1 MRCYY
6 RRDHLM
12 SETLE
17 SYRPRSLSNLH
28 LRGGG
33 GGHEAGHSVS
43 MMSLSERFTTG
54 RGLEYDT
61 QSLDRRRL
69 GYRGGQMNLGYVG
82 EDTGLSFLSEAAT
95 SAAFTSFGGSAGSKQ
110 SLGQISGVSDSPEK
124 YRDIAL

>member
-1 MRCYY
+1 
-6 RRDHLM
+6 M

-28 LRGGG
+28 LRGGGG

-69 GYRGGQMNLGYVG
+69 GYRGQMNLGYAG
-82 EDTGLSFLSEAAT
+82 EDSGLSFLSEAAS

>member
-1 MRCYY
+1 
-6 RRDHLM
+6 M

-28 LRGGG
+28 LRGG

-54 RGLEYDT
+54 RGLDYDT

-69 GYRGGQMNLGYVG
+69 GYRGGQMNLGYLG
-82 EDTGLSFLSEAAT
+82 EDTGLSFLSEAA
-95 SAAFTSFGGSAGSKQ
+95 SSGAFTSFGGSAGSKQ